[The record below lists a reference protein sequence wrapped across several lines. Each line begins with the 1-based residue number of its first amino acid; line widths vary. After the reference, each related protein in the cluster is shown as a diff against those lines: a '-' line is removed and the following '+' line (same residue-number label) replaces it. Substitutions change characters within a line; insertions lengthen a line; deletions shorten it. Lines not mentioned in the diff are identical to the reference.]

1 MRGLA
6 ATLLFALPVA
16 GLLAGAGAYVQL
28 PGGNFRT
35 ALKYEDVKGATRI
48 APFAL
53 MRRPVTNAEFLAFV
67 EQHPQ
72 WRRDRVAGVFAE
84 ARYLSHWP
92 GPAKLGGKALPD
104 SRWCR
109 SAGSRRRLLRS
120 AGRAPADLAGV
131 GIRGGRRRDTA
142 RCTQGSGMA

>member
-1 MRGLA
+1 MCSTAGATRAARSPRTRPPPPAPPNQRTRRKATEMKRGFA

-35 ALKYEDVKGATRI
+35 ALKYEDIKGATRI

-53 MRRPVTNAEFLAFV
+53 MRKPVTNAEFLAFV

-72 WRRDRVAGVFAE
+72 W
-84 ARYLSHWP
+84 
-92 GPAKLGGKALPD
+92 
-104 SRWCR
+104 
-109 SAGSRRRLLRS
+109 
-120 AGRAPADLAGV
+120 
-131 GIRGGRRRDTA
+131 
-142 RCTQGSGMA
+142 